1 MDDKSIVDLYWA
13 RSENA
18 IHETS
23 IKYGKYCYAIAF
35 NILNDPED
43 AAEMLN
49 DTYMGAWNSMPP
61 NRPAILSTF
70 LGKITRRVSI
80 NRWNEQH
87 AQKRGN
93 GEMPLAL
100 EELSDAVTAS
110 DSISEKLPFFLF
122 HFRLRKIKKIRV
134 YKEFLQFLG
143 LHLFRIFH
151 IFRSHSA
158 SIPLLMRARTRR
170 HRDHLLQRIR
180 FS

>member
-1 MDDKSIVDLYWA
+1 MDDKSIVDLYWV

-35 NILNDPED
+35 NILNDSED

-110 DSISEKLPFFLF
+110 DSISEKIAIQEL
-122 HFRLRKIKKIRV
+122 
-134 YKEFLQFLG
+134 
-143 LHLFRIFH
+143 
-151 IFRSHSA
+151 SA
-158 SIPLLMRARTRR
+158 SINQFLSTLPVAE
-170 HRDHLLQRIR
+170 RDMFVCRYWFLTPIKEISTQFECSLSKVRNA
-180 FS
+180 

>member
-35 NILNDPED
+35 NILNDSED

-70 LGKITRRVSI
+70 LGKL
-80 NRWNEQH
+80 H
-87 AQKRGN
+87 GA
-93 GEMPLAL
+93 
-100 EELSDAVTAS
+100 
-110 DSISEKLPFFLF
+110 
-122 HFRLRKIKKIRV
+122 FRLTGGMSSTHRNA
-134 YKEFLQFLG
+134 E
-143 LHLFRIFH
+143 
-151 IFRSHSA
+151 
-158 SIPLLMRARTRR
+158 MARCRWR
-170 HRDHLLQRIR
+170 
-180 FS
+180 

>member
-35 NILNDPED
+35 NILNDSED

-110 DSISEKLPFFLF
+110 DSISEKIAIQEL
-122 HFRLRKIKKIRV
+122 
-134 YKEFLQFLG
+134 
-143 LHLFRIFH
+143 
-151 IFRSHSA
+151 SA
-158 SIPLLMRARTRR
+158 SINQFLSTWTLRRTWNLQATGFCINANAMPTEIWKMFCFMRSEKTDYPL
-170 HRDHLLQRIR
+170 
-180 FS
+180 

>member
-35 NILNDPED
+35 NILNDSED

-110 DSISEKLPFFLF
+110 DSISEKIAIQYQQSLI
-122 HFRLRKIKKIRV
+122 RMRYCQKISPHAI
-134 YKEFLQFLG
+134 
-143 LHLFRIFH
+143 LFRQQVC
-151 IFRSHSA
+151 HS
-158 SIPLLMRARTRR
+158 
-170 HRDHLLQRIR
+170 Q
-180 FS
+180 

>member
-35 NILNDPED
+35 NILNDSED

-100 EELSDAVTAS
+100 EELSDQLRSA
-110 DSISEKLPFFLF
+110 ICLF
-122 HFRLRKIKKIRV
+122 VDIGF
-134 YKEFLQFLG
+134 
-143 LHLFRIFH
+143 
-151 IFRSHSA
+151 
-158 SIPLLMRARTRR
+158 
-170 HRDHLLQRIR
+170 
-180 FS
+180 

>member
-1 MDDKSIVDLYWA
+1 MDDKSIVDLYWT

-35 NILNDPED
+35 NILNDSED

-87 AQKRGN
+87 AK
-93 GEMPLAL
+93 
-100 EELSDAVTAS
+100 S
-110 DSISEKLPFFLF
+110 
-122 HFRLRKIKKIRV
+122 
-134 YKEFLQFLG
+134 Y
-143 LHLFRIFH
+143 
-151 IFRSHSA
+151 
-158 SIPLLMRARTRR
+158 LMR
-170 HRDHLLQRIR
+170 
-180 FS
+180 